1 MHAYFYIV
9 DNGTR
14 EGLDKFLKAAS
25 SDPETVL
32 HYEFM
37 QDYKVWFLCILLFA
51 FYYFGPKYVLTT
63 VLAINKARSAS
74 VVKVL

>member
-1 MHAYFYIV
+1 MCLAQTVVISNTYLKSTNLYIFCYYVAWKIYCSFEILWFFSV

-14 EGLDKFLKAAS
+14 EGLDKFLNAAS

-37 QDYKVWFLCILLFA
+37 QDYKV
-51 FYYFGPKYVLTT
+51 GH
-63 VLAINKARSAS
+63 
-74 VVKVL
+74 